1 MGLDPH
7 PLSAKEQGSTD
18 LNNINDYNVGS
29 SFLQKFC
36 ISSQGSTLAWSNK
49 MFAYGNGGKGAERAF
64 PLSRAAVVLTVLFSS
79 LSGTCCSGGKI
90 KTQKACIK
98 IHNRM

>member
-1 MGLDPH
+1 MGLDLH
-7 PLSAKEQGSTD
+7 LWSAKEQGSTAVD
-18 LNNINDYNVGS
+18 LNTTHNYSFCS

-36 ISSQGSTLAWSNK
+36 VSSQGSSLACSNE

-79 LSGTCCSGGKI
+79 ISGTYCSGGKM
-90 KTQKACIK
+90 KTE
-98 IHNRM
+98 RVPTEP